1 MTDDKYK
8 RVREI
13 QEYIS
18 EIAKSV
24 SWKIREGVEGLNLLD
39 VMTRIEFY
47 SKEALEALSKPR
59 NCDVGTPEEQRS
71 RFDKFCDSHSWDEI
85 DGAHCSSSCPLYHG
99 NCSRCESFEWA
110 QMPYEAESEVK
121 K

>member
-1 MTDDKYK
+1 MTVDKYK

-18 EIAKSV
+18 AIATSV
-24 SWKIREGVEGLNLLD
+24 SSKIREGVEVLNLLD

-59 NCDVGTPEEQRS
+59 NCDVGTADEQEKRLLEAV
-71 RFDKFCDSHSWDEI
+71 H
-85 DGAHCSSSCPLYHG
+85 DGTAPKYGTIAGITLQ
-99 NCSRCESFEWA
+99 WA
-110 QMPYEAESEVK
+110 QMPYEEGEVK
-121 K
+121 E